1 MTFPWIRSLQ
11 GVFCNMNPFCSTRV
25 MMKFQMVNSTESK
38 VCLKHILKIC
48 LFQHLKKFQVLL
60 FRGVCLG

>member
-1 MTFPWIRSLQ
+1 MTFPWIGSLQ

-25 MMKFQMVNSTESK
+25 MMKFHVNSTESK

-48 LFQHLKKFQVLL
+48 LHLHLKEFQVLL